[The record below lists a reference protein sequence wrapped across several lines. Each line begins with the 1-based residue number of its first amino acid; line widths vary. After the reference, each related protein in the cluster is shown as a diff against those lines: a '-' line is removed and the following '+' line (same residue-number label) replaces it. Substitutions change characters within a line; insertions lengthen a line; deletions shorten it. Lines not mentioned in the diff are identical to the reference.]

1 MLRSGLWVC
10 RLPLN
15 RHIQLAPVT
24 RPRLPGPARHINRI
38 RYTPRLPAL
47 ASMMVIGG
55 LVVFMLAIMGLAI
68 NMTGFLDRVY
78 MDLALTLPRFDYAIR
93 DGAESGNETF
103 AAYVQM
109 RYAAGGV
116 MGAAL
121 LWAGLARAL
130 EGSGTIPQGA
140 SNRIISRSILFIIL
154 FLAFPP
160 IWDGGAHIIEGISL
174 WVLNPHY
181 SFDPDSPCPAEWS
194 HTEII
199 QRYEESPYRRG
210 PADTNPQ
217 MVCDPQLKIRYIF
230 GQMMGT
236 TELQTTKSA
245 YLDPEDPFGA
255 LTLDIQN
262 FAESVLVNTFLGL
275 TKALVTINVLLL
287 AFVIGI
293 MADLL
298 IGMVIAAL
306 PVFLMMTLIPRADH
320 IANRFLDA
328 LPALF
333 MLPLLSA
340 VVVSVGAGFV
350 AQIGECPDVCPDHT
364 LTYAWI
370 SSLGVVFFAV
380 TLPLLLVPLLGHV
393 TQVASRTITGAIQ
406 TAGTVAGTGMAGAV
420 QGVRSGLAQPG
431 GVRDLS
437 SLARTAGAG
446 SLGGLLGS
454 LSGASRTGTKF
465 SDADPTVPVGPA
477 ASAAGSY
484 VAGGAPGIIDRIT
497 GEGAISEVESYMSH
511 MRDETQAIERLRR
524 AGVEDL
530 PRYDPSGDIRTH
542 AAAIQ
547 RLRRAAGDRHKE
559 AWDRYEAEPSAQ
571 MLAHTIGIEG
581 LAARIKSE
589 TKSRYDI
596 GQLERALRYTGV

>member
-1 MLRSGLWVC
+1 MIPKYTVP
-10 RLPLN
+10 PLN
-15 RHIQLAPVT
+15 RHIRLAPVT
-24 RPRLPGPARHINRI
+24 RPRIPGPARHTYHMRCA
-38 RYTPRLPAL
+38 PRLPAL

-78 MDLALTLPRFDYAIR
+78 MDLALTLPRFDYTIQ

-116 MGAAL
+116 MGVAL

-140 SNRIISRSILFIIL
+140 SNRVISRSILFVIL

-160 IWDGGAHIIEGISL
+160 IWDGGAHIMESVSL

-181 SFDPDSPCPAEWS
+181 SFDPDSPCPKEWS
-194 HTEII
+194 DTDII

-245 YLDPEDPFGA
+245 YMDPEDPFGA
-255 LTLDIQN
+255 LTLDVQN

-340 VVVSVGAGFV
+340 VVVSVGAGFI
-350 AQIGECPDVCPDHT
+350 AQIGECADTCPDHT

-380 TLPLLLVPLLGHV
+380 TLPVLLVPLLGHI

-406 TAGTVAGTGMAGAV
+406 TAGTVAGTGVAGAV

-431 GVRDLS
+431 GVHDLS
-437 SLARTAGAG
+437 SLARAAGAG
-446 SLGGLLGS
+446 SLGGFLGS

-465 SDADPTVPVGPA
+465 SGMEPTIPVGPA
-477 ASAAGSY
+477 TSAAGSY
-484 VAGGAPGIIDRIT
+484 AAGGAPGIIDRIT
-497 GEGAISEVESYMSH
+497 GAGAVSEVESYVGR
-511 MRDETQAIERLRR
+511 MRDENDAMERLRR
-524 AGVEDL
+524 AGVEGL
-530 PRYDPSGDIRTH
+530 PTYDPGADIRAH
-542 AAAIQ
+542 AAAMEKI
-547 RLRRAAGDRHKE
+547 RRAAGDAHKK
-559 AWDRYEAEPSAQ
+559 AWDAYEAQPSIQ
-571 MLAHTIGIEG
+571 MLAHTMGMEG

-589 TKSRYDI
+589 TGSRYDA
-596 GQLERALRYTGV
+596 GQLERALRSSGV

>member
-1 MLRSGLWVC
+1 
-10 RLPLN
+10 
-15 RHIQLAPVT
+15 
-24 RPRLPGPARHINRI
+24 
-38 RYTPRLPAL
+38 
-47 ASMMVIGG
+47 MMVIGG

-68 NMTGFLDRVY
+68 NMTGFLDQVY
-78 MDLALTLPRFDYAIR
+78 MDLALTLPRFDYSIQ

-116 MGAAL
+116 MGVAL

-140 SNRIISRSILFIIL
+140 SGRVVSRSILFIIL

-160 IWDGGAHIIEGISL
+160 VWDGGAHIIEGVSL

-194 HTEII
+194 DPEIT
-199 QRYEESPYRRG
+199 QKYEESPYRRG
-210 PADTNPQ
+210 PTDTSPQ

-236 TELQTTKSA
+236 TELQATKSA
-245 YLDPEDPFGA
+245 YIDPEDPFGA
-255 LTLDIQN
+255 LTLDVQN

-275 TKALVTINVLLL
+275 TKALVTINVLLM

-298 IGMVIAAL
+298 IGMIIAAL

-350 AQIGECPDVCPDHT
+350 AQIGECAHTCPDHT

-380 TLPLLLVPLLGHV
+380 TLPVLLVPLLGHV

-406 TAGTVAGTGMAGAV
+406 TAGTVAGTGMAGAI

-431 GVRDLS
+431 GMRDLS

-454 LSGASRTGTKF
+454 LSGASRAGAKF
-465 SDADPTVPVGPA
+465 SDAGPTIPVGPA
-477 ASAAGSY
+477 AAAAGSY

-497 GEGAISEVESYMSH
+497 GEGATSEVESYLGR
-511 MRDETQAIERLRR
+511 MRDETQTMERLRR
-524 AGVEDL
+524 AGVEGL
-530 PRYDPSGDIRTH
+530 PPYDPGGDIRAH
-542 AAAIQ
+542 AAAME
-547 RLRRAAGDRHKE
+547 RLCRAAGDRHKK
-559 AWDRYEAEPSAQ
+559 AWDTYGAEPSVQ
-571 MLAHTIGIEG
+571 MLAHTMGMEG

-589 TKSRYDI
+589 TGSRYDV
-596 GQLERALRYTGV
+596 GQLERALRSAGI

>member
-1 MLRSGLWVC
+1 M
-10 RLPLN
+10 
-15 RHIQLAPVT
+15 HAPAV
-24 RPRLPGPARHINRI
+24 RRMGRR
-38 RYTPRLPAL
+38 PAL

-55 LVVFMLAIMGLAI
+55 LVVFMLAIMGLAV

-103 AAYVQM
+103 EAYVQM
-109 RYAAGGV
+109 RYVAGGV
-116 MGAAL
+116 MGVAL

-130 EGSGTIPQGA
+130 EGSGTLPQGV
-140 SNRIISRSILFIIL
+140 SGRVISRSVIFVLL

-160 IWDGGAHIIEGISL
+160 VWDGGAHIMEGVAL

-181 SFDPDSPCPAEWS
+181 SFDPESPCPAEWS
-194 HTEII
+194 DAEIVE
-199 QRYEESPYRRG
+199 RYEASPYRRG
-210 PADTNPQ
+210 EAGDATQ
-217 MVCDPQLKIRYIF
+217 AAMVCDPQLKVRYVF
-230 GQMMGT
+230 DQMMGT
-236 TELQTTKSA
+236 TELQNTKNA

-255 LTLDIQN
+255 LTLDVQN

-298 IGMVIAAL
+298 IGMIIAAL
-306 PVFLMMTLIPRADH
+306 PVFLMMTLIPRASN
-320 IANRFLDA
+320 IADRFLDA

-340 VVVSVGAGFV
+340 VVISVGAGFI
-350 AQIGECPDVCPDHT
+350 AQAADCAHACPDHA

-380 TLPLLLVPLLGHV
+380 TLPVLLVPLLGQI
-393 TQVASRTITGAIQ
+393 TQVASRTITGALQ
-406 TAGTVAGTGMAGAV
+406 TAGVVAGTGVAGAV

-437 SLARTAGAG
+437 SLARAAGAG
-446 SLGGLLGS
+446 TLGGLMGS
-454 LSGASRTGTKF
+454 LSGAAKTDAKF
-465 SDADPTVPVGPA
+465 SGMEPAVRVGPA

-484 VAGGAPGIIDRIT
+484 LAAGTPDIIDRIT
-497 GEGAISEVESYMSH
+497 GEGAAREVESYMGSL
-511 MRDETQAIERLRR
+511 RDEADAVRRLGR
-524 AGVEDL
+524 AGVDL
-530 PRYDPSGDIRTH
+530 PSYDPAGDIRTH
-542 AAAIQ
+542 AAAMENARQ
-547 RLRRAAGDRHKE
+547 ADGGRHQK
-559 AWDRYEAEPSAQ
+559 AWDKYEDEPSAQ
-571 MLAHTIGIEG
+571 MLLHRDGPQK

-589 TKSRYDI
+589 TKSKYDMR
-596 GQLERALRYTGV
+596 QLELALSSLRM